1 MTQSSEHTLGD
12 QDDAA
17 YRVASG
23 IAGLDTILSGGFLAG
38 GIYIV
43 QGQPGAGKTIFGNQL
58 CFNHARAGGRA
69 LYVTLLAENHS
80 RMLMHIGGLSFYAE
94 ELVPERVYYVS
105 AFPQLERNGIRGL
118 IDLIRREVRARD
130 VNLLVLDGLV
140 AAEDTAGSD
149 LAIKKFIHELQAQA
163 AVQGCTMFLLT
174 SSGAT
179 FVTPEHT
186 MVDGVIALESRLYG
200 WRAERDL
207 QIVKRRGG
215 GFLRGRHAY
224 RITDDGIR
232 VFPRI
237 ESLYADPERSETI
250 ASEPLASGI
259 PELDGM
265 IGGGLPQQSTTLLIG
280 PPGCGKTL
288 LARAT
293 AGECH
298 AKFFNVQIS
307 DVLDMYFGES
317 ERKLHEIFEQARAAA
332 PAVLFFDEIEALA
345 AKRQGQR
352 DGMASKLVSQFLSEL
367 DGFADQNK
375 GVLVLGATNVPWAL
389 DAAFR
394 RPGRFDRVVFVSP
407 PDREAR
413 RDILRGL
420 LKDRPGG
427 EGINVDPVVEK
438 TGGFSGADLAHLVE
452 SAVDEAIDAS
462 MTRGEEVPLQQA
474 HLEAAL
480 KTLKPT
486 TLEWL
491 TMARNYARYANEGG
505 QYDDVLDFI
514 RKHGK

>member
-1 MTQSSEHTLGD
+1 MTQSSEHTFGD

-17 YRVASG
+17 SRVASG

-140 AAEDTAGSD
+140 AAEDSAGSD

-280 PPGCGKTL
+280 PPGCGKT
-288 LARAT
+288 T
-293 AGECH
+293 
-298 AKFFNVQIS
+298 
-307 DVLDMYFGES
+307 FG
-317 ERKLHEIFEQARAAA
+317 L
-332 PAVLFFDEIEALA
+332 
-345 AKRQGQR
+345 
-352 DGMASKLVSQFLSEL
+352 QFLSESNARQPGL
-367 DGFADQNK
+367 LLSFHESVEALKVKAESLGLRFVTALGDGHAEVIWQSAAEGPVDELCQQLLDAVQRRGVRRLYIDGYDGFQK
-375 GVLVLGATNVPWAL
+375 RAT
-389 DAAFR
+389 
-394 RPGRFDRVVFVSP
+394 
-407 PDREAR
+407 DRERVPNIFGALSGELRAR
-413 RDILRGL
+413 GVTSIWTMQSDSLIGGQGTLPLAGLQLPDAFSMAENLIAMRFVERGVDL
-420 LKDRPGG
+420 YRMISVIKVREHRIHSRMRCFEIG
-427 EGINVDPVVEK
+427 EGGIVIDPGSARAASILERAPGSSASHDM
-438 TGGFSGADLAHLVE
+438 TDGGSSPE
-452 SAVDEAIDAS
+452 PE
-462 MTRGEEVPLQQA
+462 RQ
-474 HLEAAL
+474 
-480 KTLKPT
+480 
-486 TLEWL
+486 
-491 TMARNYARYANEGG
+491 GG
-505 QYDDVLDFI
+505 
-514 RKHGK
+514 